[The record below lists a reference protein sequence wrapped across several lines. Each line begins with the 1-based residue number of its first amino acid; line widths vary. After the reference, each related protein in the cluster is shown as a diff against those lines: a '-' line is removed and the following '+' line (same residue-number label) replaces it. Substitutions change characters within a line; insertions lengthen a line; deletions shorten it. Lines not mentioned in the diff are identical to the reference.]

1 MSIPGPE
8 KRSRAPR
15 SRAAAPSQPL
25 GSLSQ
30 SESRAGFQVETC
42 SECGGQSLTRLRMTL
57 GDGLPV
63 LFVSC
68 HDCEGKAWFRADA
81 DGSELT
87 RDDVIARSGKRD
99 RKG

>member
-1 MSIPGPE
+1 MSTPGPE
-8 KRSRAPR
+8 RRSRAPR
-15 SRAAAPSQPL
+15 SRAPEPAQPL

-30 SESRAGFQVETC
+30 SGSRAGFRVEAC
-42 SECGGQSLTRLRMTL
+42 GECGGQSLTRLRMTL

-63 LFVSC
+63 VFVSC
-68 HDCEGKAWFRADA
+68 HDCEAKAWFRADD

-87 RDDVIARSGKRD
+87 REDVIARSGKPG